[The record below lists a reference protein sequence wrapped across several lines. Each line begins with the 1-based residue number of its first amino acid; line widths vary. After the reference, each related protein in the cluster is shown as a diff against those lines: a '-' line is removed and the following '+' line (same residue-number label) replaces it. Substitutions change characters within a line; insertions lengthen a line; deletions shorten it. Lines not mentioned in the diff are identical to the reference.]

1 MSVLMDICSTLKS
14 LLPYN
19 FLHMFFFFLSIF
31 SGQSPIE
38 FSLGS
43 SSQGRD
49 LLGRGNKVMLQSS
62 NRYIQE
68 IRKRLEENAIA
79 CKEREK
85 RQDRFLVE
93 QLKVHEAQEVK
104 HLA

>member
-19 FLHMFFFFLSIF
+19 FLHVFFFLSIF
-31 SGQSPIE
+31 SGQSPID